1 VIVRI
6 FRRRNKH
13 GVKPMSVIDAPNE
26 PSVKE
31 AEKAAEPPSS
41 LRPLI
46 FTIGRD
52 SIGNWV
58 AQEKSGTCGGLF
70 TDRAGALKFVKFET
84 GNHPYAVVW
93 VNGVHELNTVAAVVK
108 PSENTVGSLQRV
120 RYVA

>member
-1 VIVRI
+1 
-6 FRRRNKH
+6 
-13 GVKPMSVIDAPNE
+13 M
-26 PSVKE
+26 KE
-31 AEKAAEPPSS
+31 AEKTSEPPSS

-70 TDRAGALKFVKFET
+70 TDRVGALKFVKFET

-108 PSENTVGSLQRV
+108 PSEDTVGSLQRV
-120 RYVA
+120 RRAA